1 MKKKF
6 AYLLLVLGFLGP
18 VISFF
23 FSEKYEGEGWWVTR
37 VYEGEIVLAEG
48 VRVKDFRRSGMPAV
62 PQIAPEEVRRNLGR
76 LVDPKTSPG
85 EKAGLLARVDSEF
98 RALPQAERE
107 KVLGILTPGEL
118 AGAYMS
124 AAGYRI
130 DQVLGSSPY
139 LNKSTIPY
147 RYLLAAG
154 IALILLGAVLL
165 VL

>member
-1 MKKKF
+1 LKKLACF
-6 AYLLLVLGFLGP
+6 LLALGFLGP
-18 VISFF
+18 LFSFF
-23 FSEKYEGEGWWVTR
+23 LSEKYEGEASWVTR
-37 VYEGEIVLAEG
+37 IYEGEIVLAEG
-48 VRVKDFRRSGMPAV
+48 VRVKDFRRSGIPAV
-62 PQIAPEEVRRNLGR
+62 PQIVPEEVRRNLGR
-76 LVDPKTSPG
+76 LADPKTSPG

-98 RALPQAERE
+98 KALPPAERE

-118 AGAYMS
+118 AGAYVS